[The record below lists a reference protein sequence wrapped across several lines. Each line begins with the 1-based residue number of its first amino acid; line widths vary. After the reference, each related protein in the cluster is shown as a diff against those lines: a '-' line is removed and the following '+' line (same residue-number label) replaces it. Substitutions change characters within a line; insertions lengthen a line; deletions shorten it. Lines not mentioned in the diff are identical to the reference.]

1 MTDADHL
8 PESADFAAYLQA
20 LPKLLKNGD
29 GGRVALICEG
39 RVVSVWDTAADALQA
54 GQDRFGPDAEFLTQ
68 PISPKDLDAATDGRP
83 PARRT
88 RRRPARP

>member
-1 MTDADHL
+1 MTDADRL

-20 LPKLLKNGD
+20 LPTLLQSG
-29 GGRVALICEG
+29 GAGRVALVREG

-68 PISPKDLDAATDGRP
+68 P
-83 PARRT
+83 
-88 RRRPARP
+88 